1 MKPTDHAGGRRAHGA
16 LRDQVLDVLIHA
28 DDALTARNVLDQLT
42 RADGSTPALTT
53 VLTVLDRLHRSGE
66 VQKEKVGGELRFT
79 IARHDA
85 EAVADDMLEALL
97 RSQDR
102 SGALLSF
109 AGSLSSDDLEVL
121 RQMVGKDPKENT
133 DGRDGTGR
141 PGTSP

>member
-1 MKPTDHAGGRRAHGA
+1 MKPTDSTGGRRAHGA

-28 DDALTARNVLDQLT
+28 GDALTARNVLERLS
-42 RADGSTPALTT
+42 ASGGHVPALTT

-66 VQKEKVGGELRFT
+66 VEKEKVGGELRFT

-97 RSQDR
+97 RSEDR

-109 AGSLSSDDLEVL
+109 AGSLSDDDLAVL
-121 RQMVGKDPKENT
+121 RRMVGNDATGEA
-133 DGRDGTGR
+133 GTV
-141 PGTSP
+141 P

>member
-1 MKPTDHAGGRRAHGA
+1 MKPIDRTGGRRAHGA

-28 DDALTARNVLDQLT
+28 ENPLTARKVLEQLT
-42 RADGSTPALTT
+42 AADGSTPALTT

-66 VQKEKVGGELRFT
+66 VEKDKVGGELRFT

-97 RSQDR
+97 RSEDR

-109 AGSLSSDDLEVL
+109 AGSLSADDLEVL
-121 RQMVGKDPKENT
+121 RRMVGKDDASGSETTP
-133 DGRDGTGR
+133 
-141 PGTSP
+141 

>member
-1 MKPTDHAGGRRAHGA
+1 MRSNHSSGGRRAHGA

-28 DDALTARNVLDQLT
+28 SEPVTARHVLEQLTAS
-42 RADGSTPALTT
+42 DGSMPALTT

-66 VQKEKVGGELRFT
+66 AQKEKIGGELRFT

-109 AGSLSSDDLEVL
+109 AGSLTPEDLEVL
-121 RQMVGKDPKENT
+121 RRMVGTQDE
-133 DGRDGTGR
+133 RGTG
-141 PGTSP
+141 GTGATR

>member
-1 MKPTDHAGGRRAHGA
+1 MRSNDRAGGRRAHGA
-16 LRDQVLDVLIHA
+16 LRDQVLDVLLHA
-28 DDALTARNVLDQLT
+28 SEPVTARHVLEQLTAP
-42 RADGSTPALTT
+42 DGSTPALTT

-66 VQKEKVGGELRFT
+66 AQKEKIGGELRFT

-109 AGSLSSDDLEVL
+109 AGSLSADDLEVL
-121 RQMVGKDPKENT
+121 RRMVGKDHNDKT
-133 DGRDGTGR
+133 GGTG
-141 PGTSP
+141 TAQ